1 MAITAVIASFFGCT
15 GESEY
20 TTDDI
25 ETLSISCGQMDLTKC
40 YSFGI
45 SRKDGSWILYAEC
58 FSLDGET
65 EIKLETPIQTEEAEN
80 LLKKAE
86 DSGFISSIEKYRK
99 PILKANVSDEEMYS
113 SLVTFSDGS
122 TVSAPILA
130 SRDIENSFYSLAE
143 KYGKV
148 NN

>member
-1 MAITAVIASFFGCT
+1 
-15 GESEY
+15 
-20 TTDDI
+20 
-25 ETLSISCGQMDLTKC
+25 MDLTKC

>member
-1 MAITAVIASFFGCT
+1 
-15 GESEY
+15 
-20 TTDDI
+20 
-25 ETLSISCGQMDLTKC
+25 MDLTKC

-65 EIKLETPIQTEEAEN
+65 EIKLETSIQTEEAEN

-86 DSGFISSIEKYRK
+86 DSEFISSIEKYRK